1 MHQISEAKRLIMDK
15 IEGAGRVEK
24 KRLYSGSDFP
34 PSLIRGAIAR
44 LESDQSICMEV
55 DSSGRE
61 YYVKRRHGPVKSF
74 LRLFKK

>member
-1 MHQISEAKRLIMDK
+1 MHQISEAKQWVMAK
-15 IEGAGRVEK
+15 VNGAGRVEK

-44 LESDQSICMEV
+44 LESDQSICMEA